1 MSSQYSS
8 AYSIDTD
15 MDADERRL
23 EPRRSLLIRADV
35 KMPGKSV
42 LKAHA
47 VDLSRGGLGL
57 QSPMAA
63 DIDQEIEV
71 TIPFNVCGE
80 ERKVVMT
87 GRVRYCAKQ
96 SEQHYRI
103 GLQFVHQDPET
114 AAFVAAVCG

>member
-1 MSSQYSS
+1 MSSEYSS
-8 AYSIDTD
+8 TNDFDIEV
-15 MDADERRL
+15 DERRSDQ
-23 EPRRSLLIRADV
+23 RRSLLIRADV
-35 KMPGKSV
+35 KIPGKST
-42 LKAHA
+42 LRAHA

-57 QSPMAA
+57 QSPTAA

-80 ERKVVMT
+80 ERKVVIT

-96 SEQHYRI
+96 SEQHFRI
-103 GLQFVHQDPET
+103 GLQFVHQDADT